1 MNNREN
7 LELILMYGEC
17 HRSSRQAAQMYVDKY
32 PDKFHPTHSYVHRL
46 LRGLNEH
53 GQFPDNQNEQQ
64 QSRPNCSD
72 EDIQLQVMTY
82 VCLFLIIKNTCIS
95 KNGYISRCST

>member
-1 MNNREN
+1 MNNREK

-17 HRSSRQAAQMYVDKY
+17 HHSSQQAVQMYANKY

-72 EDIQLQVMTY
+72 EDTQLQVMPY
-82 VCLFLIIKNTCIS
+82 VFLFSFIS
-95 KNGYISRCST
+95 NKK